1 MAVSGGDTVTV
12 LDAGRRLYKMRPAG
26 IAAPEKAQA
35 FGQASKICLS
45 DQIFCREATMS
56 WDKRDRHGRI
66 IGKISVNDRDV
77 CLEQIHHGMALQ
89 AVCAGSVAR

>member
-1 MAVSGGDTVTV
+1 
-12 LDAGRRLYKMRPAG
+12 LDAERHQYKVRFAG

-45 DQIFCREATMS
+45 DQIFCREVTMIWDMS
-56 WDKRDRHGRI
+56 WDKRDRYGRI

-77 CLEQIHHGMALQ
+77 CLEQIRPGMALQ
-89 AVCAGSVAR
+89 AACAGSVAR